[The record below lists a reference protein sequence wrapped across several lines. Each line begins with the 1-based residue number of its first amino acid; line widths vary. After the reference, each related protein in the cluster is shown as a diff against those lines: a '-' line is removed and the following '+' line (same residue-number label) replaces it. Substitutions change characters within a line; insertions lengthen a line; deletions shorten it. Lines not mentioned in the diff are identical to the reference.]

1 MIGRL
6 VQKKKLFLAICV
18 LVFLALWVLTL
29 LFATRGDKTIL
40 LVLSLVIPFVVYG
53 CLRLSFV
60 ICRKIYS
67 LSFMKFMVRFVFV
80 MGLLV
85 MALMFFDFIRSYPN
99 GIAGA
104 TGAYIGFF
112 AAALGEEK
120 KNIEAEQGK

>member
-112 AAALGEEK
+112 AVALSEEK

>member
-1 MIGRL
+1 MIRRL
-6 VQKKKLFLAICV
+6 VQKKKLFLAICM
-18 LVFLALWVLTL
+18 LVFLAFWVLTL

-40 LVLSLVIPFVVYG
+40 LVLSLVIPFVAYG
-53 CLRLSFV
+53 GLRLSFA

-85 MALMFFDFIRSYPN
+85 MVLMFSDFIRSYPN

-104 TGAYIGFF
+104 TGAYLGFF
-112 AAALGEEK
+112 AVALDEEK
-120 KNIEAEQGK
+120 KNMEAEQGK

>member
-1 MIGRL
+1 
-6 VQKKKLFLAICV
+6 
-18 LVFLALWVLTL
+18 
-29 LFATRGDKTIL
+29 
-40 LVLSLVIPFVVYG
+40 
-53 CLRLSFV
+53 
-60 ICRKIYS
+60 
-67 LSFMKFMVRFVFV
+67 MKFMVRFVFV

-112 AAALGEEK
+112 AVALSEEK